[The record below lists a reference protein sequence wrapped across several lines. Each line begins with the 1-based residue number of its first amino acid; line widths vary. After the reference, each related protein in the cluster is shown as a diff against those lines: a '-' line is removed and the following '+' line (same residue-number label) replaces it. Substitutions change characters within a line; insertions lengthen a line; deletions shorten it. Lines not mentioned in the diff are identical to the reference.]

1 MQEINLI
8 EAVRQA
14 MYEEMDRDQSVFI
27 LGEDIGVRGG
37 VFLATDG
44 FLEAFGA
51 SRVIDTPISESAIAG
66 VALGAAMRG
75 MRPIAEI
82 EFADF
87 IWPVFNQ
94 ILGEA
99 ARLRYG
105 TEGKLRAPLVLR
117 APYGGGIRGGLYHS
131 QSPEAYFAHT
141 PGLKVVAPATPFD
154 AKGLLKAAIRDDDPV
169 IFLEHKKTYRLVK
182 GNTPEEEY
190 TVPIGKADVKIQG
203 KDITLITYGLMLH
216 HCIEAA
222 RSLKAEN
229 VEVEVIDL
237 RTLRPIDQDTVIRSV
252 MKTGKALIVHEDT
265 LALGIGAE
273 ISAILA
279 EHVFDSLDAP
289 IRRLAGPEVPA
300 MPFSPTL
307 ESQFMINTSDI
318 VEALKE
324 LSEY

>member
-44 FLEAFGA
+44 FLEVFGA
-51 SRVIDTPISESAIAG
+51 NRVIDTPISESAIAG

-105 TEGKLRAPLVLR
+105 TEGKLQAPLVLR

-154 AKGLLKAAIRDDDPV
+154 AKGLLKTAIRDDDPV

-182 GNTPEEEY
+182 GNIPEEEY
-190 TVPIGKADVKIQG
+190 TVPIGKADVKLQG
-203 KDITLITYGLMLH
+203 TDITLITYGLMLH
-216 HCIEAA
+216 HCVEAA
-222 RSLKAEN
+222 RSLKKGN
-229 VEVEVIDL
+229 VDVEVIDL
-237 RTLRPIDQDTVIRSV
+237 RTLRPIDQDTVIGSV

-279 EHVFDSLDAP
+279 ENVFDSLDAP

-307 ESQFMINTSDI
+307 ESQFMITTSDI
-318 VEALKE
+318 IEALKE

>member
-37 VFLATDG
+37 VFLATEG

-182 GNTPEEEY
+182 GNIPEEEY

>member
-1 MQEINLI
+1 M
-8 EAVRQA
+8 
-14 MYEEMDRDQSVFI
+14 
-27 LGEDIGVRGG
+27 
-37 VFLATDG
+37 
-44 FLEAFGA
+44 
-51 SRVIDTPISESAIAG
+51 
-66 VALGAAMRG
+66 
-75 MRPIAEI
+75 
-82 EFADF
+82 
-87 IWPVFNQ
+87 
-94 ILGEA
+94 
-99 ARLRYG
+99 
-105 TEGKLRAPLVLR
+105 AP
-117 APYGGGIRGGLYHS
+117 S
-131 QSPEAYFAHT
+131 
-141 PGLKVVAPATPFD
+141 TPFD
-154 AKGLLKAAIRDDDPV
+154 AKGLLKTAIRDDDPV

-182 GNTPEEEY
+182 GSIPEEEY
-190 TVPIGKADVKIQG
+190 TIPIGKADVKIQG

-216 HCIEAA
+216 HCVEAA
-222 RSLKAEN
+222 RSLKNEH

-237 RTLRPIDQDTVIRSV
+237 RTLRPIDQDTVISSV